1 MDPEQQLEDLKTAA
15 AKLSIAIEAGNL
27 DDEEFPS
34 RGGYCRVRG
43 RDLILLDRRLRP
55 EEQVNIILQALSR
68 FDLEAVYLPS
78 WIREQ
83 LSVEP

>member
-1 MDPEQQLEDLKTAA
+1 MLEEQQCAGKAD
-15 AKLSIAIEAGNL
+15 IEC
-27 DDEEFPS
+27 
-34 RGGYCRVRG
+34 GYCRVRG